1 MDEDSEPDSELT
13 ASAQREWEGEGSA
26 AAPRYDDIGSDV
38 EEWDG
43 GRGCFAAAPPRKV
56 VPISPEDLANAP
68 SKRQVEPSVSASGG
82 RRLTAKSRPFW
93 ALELE
98 RKANA
103 AQGEDPQPLQ
113 PPVHPP
119 IPHASPGSGIQS
131 RIAAGA
137 CISEEEAYR
146 LIFYA
151 TDEEY
156 CAIFGEREP
165 PPAAAVMPHRPAS
178 HRTTHAGRTVHNP
191 YDRRDASCACTE
203 TLARATA
210 AGVRPIA
217 RAVHG
222 AGGGARGPTQMV
234 VTGEAGQRR
243 GGHGEAKVAG
253 PAPAVVRGRGVELS

>member
-1 MDEDSEPDSELT
+1 MCAASAEPSAEELQLHRRHDHGADVWEGVHASLEAVLDEDSEPDSELT

-113 PPVHPP
+113 PP
-119 IPHASPGSGIQS
+119 
-131 RIAAGA
+131 
-137 CISEEEAYR
+137 EEAYR

-165 PPAAAVMPHRPAS
+165 PLAAAVMPHRPAS
-178 HRTTHAGRTVHNP
+178 HRTTHAGRTVSGRSLAPFMEPEEGHVV
-191 YDRRDASCACTE
+191 RRKWWS
-203 TLARATA
+203 RAKL
-210 AGVRPIA
+210 GNVE
-217 RAVHG
+217 
-222 AGGGARGPTQMV
+222 V
-234 VTGEAGQRR
+234 VTGRR
-243 GGHGEAKVAG
+243 RSQDPHQPWYVGE
-253 PAPAVVRGRGVELS
+253 E